1 MNVKY
6 LNIAKFLEL
15 PRQIKFILMIFIDSG
30 LCFLSIWFSYYLRLG
45 NFSTPIEWMIVPIS
59 LSIIISFFIFWFMDI
74 YKNISRSFNRY
85 NVLKLF
91 KAVSI
96 YSIIFFVIIT
106 VFSIE
111 NVPRTVGLIQPIL
124 FLFLLYFQRSFFS
137 YLLNYEQIEKSVI
150 KKKRALIYGSG
161 NAGVQLMNSL
171 ENSDLLIEGF
181 IDDNDQLNGR
191 TLNGKYI
198 YSTKDIGKLIKS
210 KNINEVL
217 VAIPSL
223 TRNER
228 SNIFKKISK
237 YPVTVKALPT
247 LSDLAEGIVKI
258 TDIQEPNVEDLLGR
272 EEIDPYPELMKKNI
286 LKKVVLISGAGG
298 SIGSELVRQILKLN
312 PKKLLL
318 FENNEFALYKII
330 SELEELRGNNNDLKS
345 VELKSILGS
354 INDQDLLDQTISFHK
369 PDTIFHSAAYK
380 HVSLVEQN
388 ITEGIKNNVYG
399 TMNILKSA
407 FSNKVSNFVLIS
419 TDKAVKPKNVMG
431 ASKRLSE
438 MYLQA
443 FNKLNNFNSGTNCTI
458 VRFGNVLES
467 SGSVIPIFRKQIK
480 NGGPLTL
487 SHNEVTRYFMTIPE
501 ASSLVIQASAMSKK
515 DEIFVLDMGK
525 PIKILDLALKMI
537 SLSGLTVK
545 DKLNPYGDIEIVIKG
560 LYPGEKLH
568 EDLLI
573 GKNPLPT
580 EHPKILKVKDSF
592 LEYDELEKKLEELKL
607 LIDKRDLE
615 KIIDF
620 FNKLSEDFNLDTKSA
635 DLNLE
640 KKNLN

>member
-1 MNVKY
+1 MDVKY
-6 LNIAKFLEL
+6 FNFSRFLAL
-15 PRQIKFILMIFIDSG
+15 PREIKVFMMMLVDSC
-30 LCFLSIWFSYYLRLG
+30 LCCLSVWFSYYLRLG
-45 NFSTPIEWMIVPIS
+45 NFSTPIEWMFAPIS

-74 YKNISRSFNRY
+74 YKNISRSFDRY
-85 NVLKLF
+85 NIVKLF
-91 KAVSI
+91 KAVLI

-106 VFSIE
+106 IFSIE
-111 NVPRTVGLIQPIL
+111 HVPRTVGLIQPIL
-124 FLFLLYFQRSFFS
+124 YLFLLYFQRLILN
-137 YLLNYEQIEKSVI
+137 YLLNYEQIEKSNI
-150 KKKRALIYGSG
+150 KKKSALIYGSG
-161 NAGVQLMNSL
+161 NAGIQLMNSL
-171 ENSDLLIEGF
+171 ENSDLFIEGF
-181 IDDNDQLNGR
+181 IDDNDQLKGR

-210 KNINEVL
+210 KNINQVL

-228 SNIFKKISK
+228 SNIFKRISK
-237 YPVTVKALPT
+237 YPVKVKALPT
-247 LSDLAEGIVKI
+247 LSDLAEGLVKI

-272 EEIDPYPELMKKNI
+272 EEIDPNPELMKKNI
-286 LKKVVLISGAGG
+286 FKKVVLISGAGG
-298 SIGSELVRQILKLN
+298 SIGSELCRQIIKLN
-312 PKKLLL
+312 PKRLLL

-330 SELEELRGNNNDLKS
+330 TELEEIKKNNINS
-345 VELKSILGS
+345 VSLISVLGS
-354 INDQDLLDQTISFHK
+354 ITDKDLLDQTISNYK

-388 ITEGIKNNVYG
+388 IAQGIKNNVYG
-399 TMNILKSA
+399 TINIYKSA
-407 FSNKVSNFVLIS
+407 VTNEVSNFVLIS

-431 ASKRLSE
+431 ATKRLAE

-443 FNKLNNFNSGTNCTI
+443 FNQLNNFNSKTNCTI

-467 SGSVIPIFRKQIK
+467 SGSVIPIFREQIK

-487 SHNEVTRYFMTIPE
+487 SHNDVTRYFMTIPE

-537 SLSGLTVK
+537 SLSGHTVK
-545 DKLNPYGDIEIVIKG
+545 DKFHPYGDIEIVIKG

-592 LEYDELEKKLEELKL
+592 IEFKELEKKLEELKFFL
-607 LIDKRDLE
+607 NQRNLK
-615 KIIDF
+615 KIINF
-620 FNKLSEDFNLDTKSA
+620 FNELSEDFNLDLKNI
-635 DLNLE
+635 DLNIE
-640 KKNLN
+640 NKNLN

>member
-1 MNVKY
+1 MHVKY
-6 LNIAKFLEL
+6 FNFSRFLAL
-15 PRQIKFILMIFIDSG
+15 PRGIKVFMMILVDSC
-30 LCFLSIWFSYYLRLG
+30 LCCLSIWFSYYLRLG
-45 NFSTPIEWMIVPIS
+45 NFLTPIEWMFAPIS

-74 YKNISRSFNRY
+74 YKNVSRSFDRY
-85 NVLKLF
+85 NIVKLF

-106 VFSIE
+106 IFSID

-124 FLFLLYFQRSFFS
+124 FLFLLYFQRLFLN
-137 YLLNYEQIEKSVI
+137 YLLNYEQIEKSNI
-150 KKKRALIYGSG
+150 KKKAALIYGSG
-161 NAGVQLMNSL
+161 NAGIQLMNSL
-171 ENSDLLIEGF
+171 DNSELFIEGF
-181 IDDNDQLNGR
+181 IDDNDQLHGR

-198 YSTKDIGKLIKS
+198 YGTKDIGKLIKS
-210 KNINEVL
+210 KNINQVL

-247 LSDLAEGIVKI
+247 LSDLAEGLVKI

-286 LKKVVLISGAGG
+286 FKKVVLITGAGG
-298 SIGSELVRQILKLN
+298 SIGSELGRQILKLN
-312 PKKLLL
+312 PKRLLL

-330 SELEELRGNNNDLKS
+330 ADLEEIKKKNNTINS
-345 VELKSILGS
+345 VELISVLGS
-354 INDQDLLDQTISFHK
+354 INDQDLLDQTISNYK

-388 ITEGIKNNVYG
+388 IAQGIKNNVYG
-399 TMNILKSA
+399 TINILKSA
-407 FSNKVSNFVLIS
+407 IFNEVSNFVLIS

-431 ASKRLSE
+431 ATKRLAE

-443 FNKLNNFNSGTNCTI
+443 FNKLNNFNSKTSCTI

-480 NGGPLTL
+480 NGGPITL

-525 PIKILDLALKMI
+525 PTKILDLALKMI

-545 DKLNPYGDIEIVIKG
+545 DRLHPYGDIEIVIKG

-580 EHPKILKVKDSF
+580 EHPKIIKVKDSIIEF
-592 LEYDELEKKLEELKL
+592 KELEKKLEELKL
-607 LIDKRDLE
+607 LIDQRNLK
-615 KIIDF
+615 KIINF
-620 FNKLSEDFNLDTKSA
+620 FNELSEDFNLDLENI
-635 DLNLE
+635 DLNIE
-640 KKNLN
+640 NKNFD

>member
-1 MNVKY
+1 MDVKY
-6 LNIAKFLEL
+6 FNFSRFLAL
-15 PRQIKFILMIFIDSG
+15 PREIKVFMMMLVDSC
-30 LCFLSIWFSYYLRLG
+30 LCCLSVWFSYYLRLG
-45 NFSTPIEWMIVPIS
+45 NFSTPIEWMFAPIS

-74 YKNISRSFNRY
+74 YKNISRSFDRY
-85 NVLKLF
+85 NIVKLF
-91 KAVSI
+91 KAVLI

-106 VFSIE
+106 IFSIE
-111 NVPRTVGLIQPIL
+111 HVPRTVGLIQPIL
-124 FLFLLYFQRSFFS
+124 YLFLLYFQRLILN
-137 YLLNYEQIEKSVI
+137 YLLNYEQIEKSNI
-150 KKKRALIYGSG
+150 KKKSALIYGSG
-161 NAGVQLMNSL
+161 NAGIQLMNSL
-171 ENSDLLIEGF
+171 ENSDLFIEGF
-181 IDDNDQLNGR
+181 IDDNDQLKGR

-210 KNINEVL
+210 KNINQVL

-228 SNIFKKISK
+228 SNIFKRISK
-237 YPVTVKALPT
+237 YPVKVKALPT
-247 LSDLAEGIVKI
+247 LSDLAEGLVKI

-272 EEIDPYPELMKKNI
+272 EEIDPNPELMKKNI
-286 LKKVVLISGAGG
+286 FKKVVLISGAGG
-298 SIGSELVRQILKLN
+298 SIGSELCRQIIKLN
-312 PKKLLL
+312 PKRLLL

-330 SELEELRGNNNDLKS
+330 TELEEIKKNNINS
-345 VELKSILGS
+345 VSLISVLGS
-354 INDQDLLDQTISFHK
+354 ITDKDLLDQTISNYK

-388 ITEGIKNNVYG
+388 IAQGIKNNVYG
-399 TMNILKSA
+399 TINIYKSA
-407 FSNKVSNFVLIS
+407 VTNEVSNFVLIS

-431 ASKRLSE
+431 ATKRLAE

-443 FNKLNNFNSGTNCTI
+443 FNQLNNFNSKTNCTI

-467 SGSVIPIFRKQIK
+467 SGSVIPIFREQIK

-487 SHNEVTRYFMTIPE
+487 SHNDVTRYFMTIPE

-537 SLSGLTVK
+537 SLSGHTVK
-545 DKLNPYGDIEIVIKG
+545 DKFHPYGDIEIVIKG

-592 LEYDELEKKLEELKL
+592 IEFKELEQKLEELKFFL
-607 LIDKRDLE
+607 NQRNLK
-615 KIIDF
+615 KIINF
-620 FNKLSEDFNLDTKSA
+620 FNELSEDFNLDLKNI
-635 DLNLE
+635 DLNIE
-640 KKNLN
+640 NKNLN